1 LRLSTAVEDSRNLRE
16 ALINY
21 SGCPICARI
30 PTKLLY
36 GTFIRTCKAMQA
48 KHSQV
53 DKTRC
58 GNAKT
63 LFPTTICPKCP
74 IGKKVRENKVIE
86 EFPPFIEI
94 ITMDGTKTTL
104 PEIIPQKKVARK
116 PYRKLTTELVIALRE
131 ETGTVQSIA
140 KKYDINECTLRD
152 VLLRRTWKNV

>member
-1 LRLSTAVEDSRNLRE
+1 
-16 ALINY
+16 
-21 SGCPICARI
+21 
-30 PTKLLY
+30 
-36 GTFIRTCKAMQA
+36 MQI
-48 KHSQV
+48 KYNQV
-53 DKTRC
+53 DKIRC
-58 GNAKT
+58 GSARFLYPNA
-63 LFPTTICPKCP
+63 ICSKCP

-131 ETGTVQSIA
+131 ETGTVRSIA
-140 KKYDINECTLRD
+140 NKYDINECTLRD